1 MFHSTIKKLCWVG
14 LFLLPILQA
23 KAQSAYYEF
32 LGTVILE
39 DNTMS
44 TYKVVFTESNGIIN
58 GYSLEDIGGKNET
71 KAKIVGTYRSK
82 DGYIE
87 FKEKDILYT
96 HYKNDKAN
104 MCMATVT
111 GKLRLQKKSST
122 IDAHFTGSFLVSKKP
137 CGKGR
142 IILMSS
148 KDVYEKLAGLSKALD
163 KVKTKDS
170 ALTILKE
177 NIRAVK
183 DLKDVMDV
191 NANDL
196 VSIPW
201 QSKTVHIECWDDGIE
216 DDDQISIKINDSL
229 VRRGMVITRAKKEIN
244 IPRGNGGSSTLEII
258 ADNEG
263 NYTPNT
269 VKVVLVDGEKRYL
282 LLTRL
287 KKGEHFQVQIK
298 NP

>member
-1 MFHSTIKKLCWVG
+1 MNLYRSV
-14 LFLLPILQA
+14 FLIFSILLLSPSS
-23 KAQSAYYEF
+23 KAQTNYFEF
-32 LGTVILE
+32 LGTVIME
-39 DNTMS
+39 DHSMS
-44 TYKVVFTESNGIIN
+44 SYKLVFTEDHGVIH

-71 KAKIVGTYRSK
+71 KAKIVGSYRKK

-96 HYKNDKAN
+96 HYKNNKSN

-111 GKLRLQKKSST
+111 GKLKLQKKSST
-122 IDAHFTGSFLVSKKP
+122 IEARFQGNFLGTQKP
-137 CGKGR
+137 CGNGR

-148 KDVYEKLAGLSKALD
+148 KDVYEQLAGLSKALE

-170 ALTILKE
+170 ALTVLKE
-177 NIRAVK
+177 NIKVVK
-183 DLKDVMDV
+183 NLKDVMDV
-191 NANDL
+191 SANDMI
-196 VSIPW
+196 SIPW
-201 QSKTVHIECWDDGIE
+201 HSKTVHIECWDDGIE
-216 DDDQISIKINDSL
+216 DDDQISIRINDS
-229 VRRGMVITRAKKEIN
+229 VVKKGMVITRTKKEIE
-244 IPRGNGGSSTLEII
+244 IPRGSRGSSLLEIV

-287 KKGEHFQVQIK
+287 KKGEHFKVEIK
-298 NP
+298 NPE